1 MYGAGNQVFDR
12 AGRLPAFAGA
22 VTLLSEGCAM
32 PKKPSP
38 KLLRLTR
45 CEREALKV
53 ARQILWQKGGC
64 ITGGGWDRHC
74 ERIDALLKRA

>member
-1 MYGAGNQVFDR
+1 MA
-12 AGRLPAFAGA
+12 
-22 VTLLSEGCAM
+22 
-32 PKKPSP
+32 KKPAR
-38 KLLRLTR
+38 KLFRLTR

-53 ARQILWQKGGC
+53 ARQALYQKGGC

>member
-1 MYGAGNQVFDR
+1 MRG
-12 AGRLPAFAGA
+12 PARSALFHQKTDMAKRPA
-22 VTLLSEGCAM
+22 
-32 PKKPSP
+32 P

-53 ARQILWQKGGC
+53 ARQALYQKGGC

-74 ERIDALLKRA
+74 DRIDALLKRA

>member
-1 MYGAGNQVFDR
+1 MA
-12 AGRLPAFAGA
+12 
-22 VTLLSEGCAM
+22 
-32 PKKPSP
+32 KKPAT

-53 ARQILWQKGGC
+53 ARQALYQKGGC

>member
-1 MYGAGNQVFDR
+1 MT
-12 AGRLPAFAGA
+12 PALKRKG
-22 VTLLSEGCAM
+22 GDM
-32 PKKPSP
+32 PKKPAR
-38 KLLRLTR
+38 KLFRLTR

-53 ARQILWQKGGC
+53 ARQALYQKGGC